1 VDLGVKNNHHNSTCA
16 MPRERGQRARAHRA
30 SRRTVAVVASCVVVA
45 ACLAGA
51 RVARAIADD
60 GALGAD
66 DSGLAFEDD
75 GLDALGAFG
84 GDDDEASDEMASSST
99 DDAGFVGFAG
109 DGEMQVGSDLA
120 DATRDADASG
130 ASWEKFRDTRGGKE
144 YYFDS
149 RTQKSQW
156 EVPDGFVELA
166 TGETTQVMM
175 DALGQENVG
184 ARLEAAVEAARVESK
199 RLRVEEERL
208 AAEEARTAMERQHQ
222 MEAQRLAE
230 EEARAEQERLR
241 LEAEAAA
248 EQERLRLE
256 AEAAAE
262 QERLRLEAEAAAEAA
277 RVESERQRIEAERLA
292 AEEARAEMERQQQM
306 EAQRRAEEEV
316 RAEQERLRLEA
327 EAAAEAAR
335 VESERQRIEAE
346 RLAAEEARAETERQR
361 LAREAAQQAHSQE
374 ANYVSSTTTDSRPPT
389 DTAPPKATS
398 GQKVLVPPT
407 ASTDEALRILREWLV
422 ANRIPVKS
430 DTSPADTIT
439 AVTNT
444 LLRSGKAIKAM
455 KKTEQELRQALNT
468 QVPVPG
474 GAQVNEVELQTRIAT
489 LEADLAQAA
498 DAVDVEKQKRKNL
511 ESDHEMIR
519 VEYDR
524 LVHSVASKSTVAKL
538 EHTISELTDKLETS
552 EAALAKMTA
561 DFTGMES
568 AMSSAEDVAAHL
580 GECTAQLVNAQALTK
595 EVDEL
600 RVALQAARDAAPNV
614 EASECT
620 CGEAECRPECS
631 RSLEKLRNN
640 LQKQADALRQRT
652 FDAEVQFEEQKERCD
667 QIERK
672 YSETKKALAEER
684 DNHADTLET
693 LAGERATVAARLA
706 AARSKDRH
714 ETKASEE
721 TIADEVE
728 SESDTMP
735 DPTETVDKQSV
746 DIVTNE
752 EATVIETDETIESN
766 VAVETDVAAVVDDA
780 PSDAK
785 DSDVIKAGEDV
796 ETVEPNVSDE
806 GEDSVFPEP
815 HTEKMID
822 NSSDVEIEEV
832 ERLQRNLLE
841 WEPLNQ
847 IETADTGVTR
857 DDDDALEDIQELG
870 DFSALTNRTS
880 GFSSIKTGLGY
891 VTTFI
896 KPPLMFVI
904 RLLSTVMDAMLQ
916 RAWGSRHGNQ
926 LSSFMERCDK
936 TLTAVATRIDKLTG
950 TSFSNNADL
959 IAFGVNAFILGPPI
973 VLTLVLMR
981 LVSALFSGGRK
992 KPSTHGKWKGAP
1004 PPSTARVESTH
1015 AYPSQQNTQEIGNN
1029 PQVGMAPP
1037 PMMMAPPAGGVGS
1050 GIPSPATS
1058 PRDTPQYPTPFSNP
1072 YAMHSGGQ
1080 QPPHVSSNLP
1090 PGPPR
1095 VNTGAPSVLSNASNI
1110 DMARVMSLTEP
1121 MEPIDDMSNDI
1132 PDSEAAGSNF
1142 VMMGNP
1148 MMGNPSATS
1157 PRFQVPLPMQPSAP
1171 APASAPPAPPS
1182 APPAPAPRA
1191 AMPAPPPVVGGR
1203 GPPPGIGGRGPPP
1216 PGRGYPGRG
1225 PPGGGRGRG
1234 PPPPGGGRGRGPP
1247 PSALAQPFMPQRR
1260 GNDAA

>member
-1 VDLGVKNNHHNSTCA
+1 
-16 MPRERGQRARAHRA
+16 MPRERRPRARAHRA
-30 SRRTVAVVASCVVVA
+30 SRRTGVVFASFVVVA

-51 RVARAIADD
+51 RVVRAIADD

-84 GDDDEASDEMASSST
+84 ADDDEASGEMVSSTT
-99 DDAGFVGFAG
+99 DDAGFAGFAG
-109 DGEMQVGSDLA
+109 DGEMQVGGDLA

-130 ASWEKFRDTRGGKE
+130 ASWEKFRDTRSGKE

-166 TGETTQVMM
+166 TDDTAQVVM

-184 ARLEAAVEAARVESK
+184 ARLEAAAEAARVESE
-199 RLRVEEERL
+199 RLRLEEERL
-208 AAEEARTAMERQHQ
+208 AVEEARAEMERQQ
-222 MEAQRLAE
+222 QIEAQRRAE
-230 EEARAEQERLR
+230 EEVRAEQERLR

-248 EQERLRLE
+248 EQERLRL
-256 AEAAAE
+256 A
-262 QERLRLEAEAAAEAA
+262 AEAAAEAA

-306 EAQRRAEEEV
+306 EAQRRAEEEA

-327 EAAAEAAR
+327 EAEAEAAR

-346 RLAAEEARAETERQR
+346 RLAAEEARAEMERQR
-361 LAREAAQQAHSQE
+361 LASEDGLAAQQAHSQE
-374 ANYVSSTTTDSRPPT
+374 ADDVSSTTSDSQPPT

-398 GQKVLVPPT
+398 GQKLLVPPT
-407 ASTDEALRILREWLV
+407 ASADEALRILREWLV

-455 KKTEQELRQALNT
+455 KKTEQELRESLNT

-474 GAQVNEVELQTRIAT
+474 GAQVNEVELQTRIAK
-489 LEADLAQAA
+489 LEADLAKAA

-561 DFTGMES
+561 DFTEMDS

-580 GECTAQLVNAQALTK
+580 GECTAQLVNAQSLTK

-672 YSETKKALAEER
+672 YNETKKALAEER

-721 TIADEVE
+721 TIADEVA

-735 DPTETVDKQSV
+735 DPTESVDKQSV

-752 EATVIETDETIESN
+752 EVTVIEADETIESN

-796 ETVEPNVSDE
+796 ETAEPNVSDE

-822 NSSDVEIEEV
+822 DSSDTETEEV

-841 WEPLNQ
+841 SEPLNQ
-847 IETADTGVTR
+847 IETADTEVTR
-857 DDDDALEDIQELG
+857 EDDDTLKDIQELG

-891 VTTFI
+891 IATSI
-896 KPPLMFVI
+896 KPPFMFVI

-1015 AYPSQQNTQEIGNN
+1015 AYPQQQNMQEIGNN
-1029 PQVGMAPP
+1029 SQVGMAPP
-1037 PMMMAPPAGGVGS
+1037 PMMMAPPAGGVAS

-1080 QPPHVSSNLP
+1080 QPPHLSSDLP
-1090 PGPPR
+1090 LGPPR
-1095 VNTGAPSVLSNASNI
+1095 VNTGAPSVLSNTSNI
-1110 DMARVMSLTEP
+1110 DMARAMSLTEP

-1157 PRFQVPLPMQPSAP
+1157 PRFQVPMPMQPSQP
-1171 APASAPPAPPS
+1171 LPASAPPAPPAPPS
-1182 APPAPAPRA
+1182 APPAPAPRTT
-1191 AMPAPPPVVGGR
+1191 MPAPPPVVGGRGPPPGIGGR

>member
-1 VDLGVKNNHHNSTCA
+1 

-45 ACLAGA
+45 AYLAGA

-241 LEAEAAA
+241 LEAEAATEQERLRLEAEAAA

-256 AEAAAE
+256 AEAATE

-580 GECTAQLVNAQALTK
+580 GECTAQLANAQALTK

-841 WEPLNQ
+841 SEPLNQ

-1015 AYPSQQNTQEIGNN
+1015 AYPSQQSTQEIGNN

-1080 QPPHVSSNLP
+1080 QPPHVSSDLP

-1216 PGRGYPGRG
+1216 LGRGYPGRG

>member
-1 VDLGVKNNHHNSTCA
+1 MS
-16 MPRERGQRARAHRA
+16 RERRQRARAHRA
-30 SRRTVAVVASCVVVA
+30 SRRTVAVFASCVIVT

-75 GLDALGAFG
+75 GLDALGVFG
-84 GDDDEASDEMASSST
+84 ADDDEASDEMASSST

-130 ASWEKFRDTRGGKE
+130 ASWEKFRDTRSGKE

-156 EVPDGFVELA
+156 EMPDGFVDLA
-166 TGETTQVMM
+166 TGETAQVMM

-184 ARLEAAVEAARVESK
+184 ARLEAAVEAERDESE

-208 AAEEARTAMERQHQ
+208 AAEEARAEMERQQQ

-241 LEAEAAA
+241 LEAEAEA

-256 AEAAAE
+256 AEAEAEQARLRLEAEAEAE
-262 QERLRLEAEAAAEAA
+262 QERLRLEAAAAAEAE

-292 AEEARAEMERQQQM
+292 AEEARAEMERQ
-306 EAQRRAEEEV
+306 
-316 RAEQERLRLEA
+316 
-327 EAAAEAAR
+327 
-335 VESERQRIEAE
+335 
-346 RLAAEEARAETERQR
+346 R

-374 ANYVSSTTTDSRPPT
+374 ANYASSTTSDSRPPT

-398 GQKVLVPPT
+398 AQKVLVPPT

-444 LLRSGKAIKAM
+444 LLRSAKAIKAM
-455 KKTEQELRQALNT
+455 KKTEQELRQSLNT

-489 LEADLAQAA
+489 LEADLAKAA

-568 AMSSAEDVAAHL
+568 AMSSAEDVAARL
-580 GECTAQLVNAQALTK
+580 GECTAQLVNVQALTE

-600 RVALQAARDAAPNV
+600 RVALQAARDAAPDV

-620 CGEAECRPECS
+620 CGESECRPECS

-652 FDAEVQFEEQKERCD
+652 FDAEVQFEEQKEHCD

-672 YSETKKALAEER
+672 YNETKKALAEER

-721 TIADEVE
+721 TIADEVA

-746 DIVTNE
+746 DIATNE
-752 EATVIETDETIESN
+752 EATVTETDETIESN

-785 DSDVIKAGEDV
+785 DSDAGEDV
-796 ETVEPNVSDE
+796 ETAEPNVSDD

-815 HTEKMID
+815 HTEKMVD
-822 NSSDVEIEEV
+822 DSSDVEIEEV

-841 WEPLNQ
+841 SEPLNQ

-896 KPPLMFVI
+896 KPPLMSVI

-936 TLTAVATRIDKLTG
+936 TLTGVATRIDKLTG

-959 IAFGVNAFILGPPI
+959 IAFGVHAFILGPPI

-1004 PPSTARVESTH
+1004 PPSTARVESTR
-1015 AYPSQQNTQEIGNN
+1015 AYPPQQNTQESGNN

-1080 QPPHVSSNLP
+1080 QPPHLSSDLP

-1110 DMARVMSLTEP
+1110 DMARAMSLTEP

-1157 PRFQVPLPMQPSAP
+1157 PRFQVALPMQPSAP
-1171 APASAPPAPPS
+1171 APASEPPAPPS